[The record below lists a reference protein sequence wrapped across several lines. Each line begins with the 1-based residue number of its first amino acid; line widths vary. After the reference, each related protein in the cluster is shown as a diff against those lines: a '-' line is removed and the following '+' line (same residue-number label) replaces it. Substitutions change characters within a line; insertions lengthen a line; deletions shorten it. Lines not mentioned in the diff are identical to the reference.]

1 MAEGKRF
8 DQVISILVDEQY
20 QRRTGLLVG
29 PPSGSLSSVVLFY
42 LETNEVEGKLMW
54 ILAWDYLL
62 KHSDKIITWTLQHL
76 YIILVAN
83 AMAAVL
89 GILIGIYISGKGRE
103 QLADTVIYLASIMMT
118 IPSLALYG
126 ILMGIL
132 SALTLPSIGFLPVV
146 IALTLY
152 GLLPI
157 IRNTYT
163 AIREVD
169 PAVIEAGR
177 GMGMSELQI
186 LVKVELP
193 LSVPVIMAGLRQAI
207 VMNIGIAAIG
217 SYIGAGGLGQ
227 PIFRG
232 IANYRVDLILVGA
245 IFVSLLAI
253 IIDLIMGR
261 VERLTTPKGLRIRG
275 RQND

>member
-1 MAEGKRF
+1 
-8 DQVISILVDEQY
+8 
-20 QRRTGLLVG
+20 
-29 PPSGSLSSVVLFY
+29 
-42 LETNEVEGKLMW
+42 MW
-54 ILAWDYLL
+54 VQAWNYLL
-62 KHSDKIITWTLQHL
+62 KHSDKIIEWTLQHL

-83 AMAAVL
+83 AAAAVL
-89 GILIGIYISGKGRE
+89 GIFIGIFISGKGRE
-103 QLADTVIYLASIMMT
+103 RIAETVIYFASIMMT

-126 ILMGIL
+126 ILMGLL

-163 AIREVD
+163 TIREVD
-169 PAVIEAGR
+169 PAMIEAGR
-177 GMGMSELQI
+177 GMGMSEIQI
-186 LVKVELP
+186 LMKVKLP
-193 LSVPVIMAGLRQAI
+193 LAVPVIMAGLRQAV

-232 IANYRVDLILVGA
+232 IANYRTDLILIGA
-245 IFVSLLAI
+245 IFVSLLAVV
-253 IIDLIMGR
+253 IDLLMGR
-261 VERLTTPKGLRIRG
+261 LEWLTTPKGVRIR
-275 RQND
+275 RKQ

>member
-1 MAEGKRF
+1 
-8 DQVISILVDEQY
+8 
-20 QRRTGLLVG
+20 
-29 PPSGSLSSVVLFY
+29 
-42 LETNEVEGKLMW
+42 MW
-54 ILAWDYLL
+54 VQAYEYLL
-62 KHSDKIITWTLQHL
+62 KHPDKILEWTLQHL

-83 AMAAVL
+83 ACAVV
-89 GILIGIYISGKGRE
+89 IGIVVGVYISGKGRE

-132 SALTLPSIGFLPVV
+132 GALTLPSIGFLPVV

-157 IRNTYT
+157 VRNTYT

-169 PAVIEAGR
+169 PVIIEAGR
-177 GMGMSELQI
+177 GMGMSESQI
-186 LVKVELP
+186 LFKVKLP
-193 LSVPVIMAGLRQAI
+193 LAVPVIMAGLRQAI

-245 IFVSLLAI
+245 VFVSLLAI
-253 IIDLIMGR
+253 IVDIVMAR
-261 VERLTTPKGLRIRG
+261 VERLTTPKGLKVRG
-275 RQND
+275 KTND

>member
-1 MAEGKRF
+1 MWNQAWNY
-8 DQVISILVDEQY
+8 IL
-20 QRRTGLLVG
+20 
-29 PPSGSLSSVVLFY
+29 S
-42 LETNEVEGKLMW
+42 
-54 ILAWDYLL
+54 
-62 KHSDKIITWTLQHL
+62 HSDKIADWTLQHL

-83 AMAAVL
+83 ASAAIL
-89 GILIGIYISGKGRE
+89 GVLIGIYISGKGRE
-103 QLADTVIYLASIMMT
+103 RIADMVIYFASIMMT
-118 IPSLALYG
+118 VPSLALYG

-132 SALTLPSIGFLPVV
+132 SALYLPSIGFLPVV

-169 PAVIEAGR
+169 PAMIEAGR
-177 GMGMSELQI
+177 GMGMSEMQI
-186 LVKVELP
+186 LIKVKLP
-193 LSVPVIMAGLRQAI
+193 LAVPVIMAGLRQAV

-232 IANYRVDLILVGA
+232 IANYRNDLILVGA

-253 IIDLIMGR
+253 VVDLLMGGL
-261 VERLTTPKGLRIRG
+261 EWLTTPKGVRIR
-275 RQND
+275 RKR